1 MRIFGDWKFILM
13 LAVTVAGVAGPFW
26 LWRADQNAKA
36 ISVQL
41 TSQVPLGLTEKD
53 VIPGLQ
59 VVIAGTPISEPL
71 LSTVL
76 IENSGDKSIATADF
90 ESPLEIR
97 SLNGS
102 TIYGARISGKSPA
115 DIEPVIEWDKQAIRL
130 KPTLLNPRDSI
141 TLSVITSGSSPNLS
155 AKARII
161 GVSTVQ
167 MVNSTT
173 PTVNPWKRWLLLI
186 AAFSFA
192 VPAMAALRRIDI
204 FSLEKP
210 TIALRK
216 RTIYLIIVVLA
227 FAAMGACMA
236 FLATYG
242 IEDFWLVW
250 LSSMAMLLVA
260 AIVGGKLDSTPEQND
275 KDTQLKP

>member
-13 LAVTVAGVAGPFW
+13 LAAAVAGVAGPFW

-41 TSQVPLGLTEKD
+41 TSQVPLGLTEKNA
-53 VIPGLQ
+53 IPGLQ
-59 VVIAGTPISEPL
+59 VVIEGTPISKPL

-90 ESPLEIR
+90 ELPLEIR

-102 TIYGARISGKSPA
+102 AIYGARVSGKSPA
-115 DIEPVIEWDKQAIRL
+115 DIEPVIEWDKQAVRL

-141 TLSVITSGSSPNLS
+141 TLSVITSGSSPNLY

-186 AAFSFA
+186 AAFAFA
-192 VPAMAALRRIDI
+192 VPAMAALRPNDI
-204 FSLEKP
+204 FSQEKP

-216 RTIYLIIVVLA
+216 RTVYLIVVVLA
-227 FAAMGACMA
+227 FAATGAYMA

-242 IEDFWLVW
+242 IEDFWPMW
-250 LSSMAMLLVA
+250 LSGMFMFLVA
-260 AIVGGKLDSTPEQND
+260 SIIGGKLDSTPEQND
-275 KDTQLKP
+275 KDTQPKP

>member
-1 MRIFGDWKFILM
+1 M

-41 TSQVPLGLTEKD
+41 TSQVPLGLTEKNA
-53 VIPGLQ
+53 IPGLQ
-59 VVIAGTPISEPL
+59 VVIEGTPISEPL

-97 SLNGS
+97 SLNS
-102 TIYGARISGKSPA
+102 SAIFGARVSGKSPA
-115 DIEPVIEWDKQAIRL
+115 DIDPVIEWDKQAVRL

-141 TLSVITSGSSPNLS
+141 TLSVITSGNSPNLS

-167 MVNSTT
+167 MVNSTS
-173 PTVNPWKRWLLLI
+173 PTVNPKRWLLLI
-186 AAFSFA
+186 AAFAFA
-192 VPAMAALRRIDI
+192 VPATAAWHRIDI
-204 FSLEKP
+204 FSQRKP
-210 TIALRK
+210 TITLRK
-216 RTIYLIIVVLA
+216 RTVYLIVVVLA
-227 FAAMGACMA
+227 FAAMGACME
-236 FLATYG
+236 FLVTYG
-242 IEDFWLVW
+242 IEGFWPMW
-250 LSSMAMLLVA
+250 LYSMFIFLVA
-260 AIVGGKLDSTPEQND
+260 SIIGMKLDSTPEQND
-275 KDTQLKP
+275 KDT